1 LFLLFHLREGGS
13 ALSKIAF
20 VFPGQGA
27 QATGM
32 GRSLLEHD
40 ASRAVMEAAN
50 EILGYDLTSI
60 CLNGPDEELHST
72 IRSQPAL
79 FVTSIA
85 AVEKM
90 KAEQPD
96 LVASCEVSAGLSLG
110 EYTSL
115 VFAGVMDFE
124 TGLKVVQ
131 VRAEAM
137 QAAAGQ
143 SEGGMVSLLGLER
156 QQVEDLCS
164 QSRQEGEVL
173 QIANL
178 LCPGNIVV
186 SGHLTACERV
196 AVAADAAGAMKTIPL
211 KVAGAF
217 HTSLMNSAVEPLAAA
232 LAGAELQPPR
242 IPVLSNVDATAHSD
256 PAKIRELLA
265 AQVVSPVLWEDSMR
279 SLLGSGV
286 DTFYEIG
293 AGKVLRG
300 LLRRID
306 RKITCNN
313 EQV

>member
-1 LFLLFHLREGGS
+1 
-13 ALSKIAF
+13 
-20 VFPGQGA
+20 
-27 QATGM
+27 M

-40 ASRAVMEAAN
+40 ASRAVMESAN
-50 EILGYDLTSI
+50 DILGYDLVDI

-85 AVEKM
+85 AVERM
-90 KAEQPD
+90 RAEQPQ
-96 LVASCEVSAGLSLG
+96 LVDSCEMTAGLSLG

-115 VFAGVMDFE
+115 VFAGVMDFA
-124 TGLKVVQ
+124 TALKVVQ

-137 QAAAGQ
+137 QAAAGN

-156 QQVEDLCS
+156 QQIEDLCD

-186 SGHLTACERV
+186 SGHLAACQRV
-196 AVAADAAGAMKTIPL
+196 AAAADAAGAMKTIPL

-217 HTSLMNSAVEPLAAA
+217 HTSLMDSAIEPLAAA
-232 LAGAELQPPR
+232 LADAEMKPPR
-242 IPVLSNVDATAHSD
+242 IPVLSNVDAATHSD
-256 PAKIRELLA
+256 PDEIRGLLTR
-265 AQVVSPVLWEDSMR
+265 QVVSPVLWEDSMR
-279 SLLGSGV
+279 SLLQSGV
-286 DTFYEIG
+286 DTFHEIG